1 MIKAVIFDIGAVL
14 VEFDWNGFLHR
25 IYDAQT
31 ADAVFAAT
39 WGTEAWHELD
49 RDALPR
55 ETVLGMFTA
64 NAPEYAAEIRAALAR
79 TNECAKLFPYTPGWI
94 RSLKAQG
101 LSVYFLSNY
110 YPYLVWKNPEVLRFI
125 DDMDGGVFSWQEK
138 ITKPDPEIYR
148 RYTGKDSS
156 LMRENLLILLDAV
169 GPDRITV
176 RVPLIPEFN
185 TKEDQARSAELLR
198 SIGFQKTDLFDYV
211 IRSRE

>member
-1 MIKAVIFDIGAVL
+1 MKLIKAVIFDIGAVL

-25 IYDAQT
+25 LYDAKT

-39 WGTEAWHELD
+39 WGTEAWRELD

-64 NAPEYAAEIRAALAR
+64 NAPEYAAEICTALAR
-79 TNECAKLFPYTPGWI
+79 TNECAKLFPYTLGWI

-148 RYTGKDSS
+148 R
-156 LMRENLLILLDAV
+156 
-169 GPDRITV
+169 
-176 RVPLIPEFN
+176 
-185 TKEDQARSAELLR
+185 LLR
-198 SIGFQKTDLFDYV
+198 KYDLRAEECVFIDDSQANIDAANALGLRGFRFTSYAEQYPQITEYLAEHTN
-211 IRSRE
+211 SAL

>member
-1 MIKAVIFDIGAVL
+1 MIKSVIFDIGAVL

-64 NAPEYAAEIRAALAR
+64 NAPEYAAEIRTALAR
-79 TNECAKLFPYTPGWI
+79 TNECAKLFPYTLGWI

-148 RYTGKDSS
+148 R
-156 LMRENLLILLDAV
+156 
-169 GPDRITV
+169 
-176 RVPLIPEFN
+176 
-185 TKEDQARSAELLR
+185 LLR
-198 SIGFQKTDLFDYV
+198 KYDLRAEECVFIDDSQANIDAANALGLHGFRFISYAEQYPQIMNYLAEHTKSGL
-211 IRSRE
+211 

>member
-1 MIKAVIFDIGAVL
+1 MIMIKAVIFDIGAVL

-64 NAPEYAAEIRAALAR
+64 NAPEYAAEIRTALAR

-148 RYTGKDSS
+148 R
-156 LMRENLLILLDAV
+156 
-169 GPDRITV
+169 
-176 RVPLIPEFN
+176 
-185 TKEDQARSAELLR
+185 LLR
-198 SIGFQKTDLFDYV
+198 KYDLRAEECVFIDDSQANIDAANALGLHGFRFVSYAEQYPQIMNYLAEHTKSGL
-211 IRSRE
+211 

>member
-1 MIKAVIFDIGAVL
+1 MIMIKAVIFDIGAVL

-64 NAPEYAAEIRAALAR
+64 NAPEYAAEIRTALAR
-79 TNECAKLFPYTPGWI
+79 TNECAKLFSYTPGWI

-101 LSVYFLSNY
+101 LSVFFLSNY

-148 RYTGKDSS
+148 R
-156 LMRENLLILLDAV
+156 
-169 GPDRITV
+169 
-176 RVPLIPEFN
+176 
-185 TKEDQARSAELLR
+185 LLR
-198 SIGFQKTDLFDYV
+198 KYDLRAEECVFIDDSQANIDAANALGLHAFRFVSYAEQYPQ
-211 IRSRE
+211 IMNYLAEHTNSAAENC

>member
-1 MIKAVIFDIGAVL
+1 MIKSVIFDIGAVL

-39 WGTEAWHELD
+39 WGTEAWYELD

-64 NAPEYAAEIRAALAR
+64 NAPEYAAEIRTALAR

-148 RYTGKDSS
+148 R
-156 LMRENLLILLDAV
+156 
-169 GPDRITV
+169 
-176 RVPLIPEFN
+176 
-185 TKEDQARSAELLR
+185 LLR
-198 SIGFQKTDLFDYV
+198 KYDLRAEECVFIDDSQANIDAANALGLHGFRFISYAEQYPQIMNYLAEHTN
-211 IRSRE
+211 SATANC

>member
-1 MIKAVIFDIGAVL
+1 MIKSVIFDIGAVL

-64 NAPEYAAEIRAALAR
+64 NAREYAAEIRAALAR

-148 RYTGKDSS
+148 R
-156 LMRENLLILLDAV
+156 
-169 GPDRITV
+169 
-176 RVPLIPEFN
+176 
-185 TKEDQARSAELLR
+185 LLR
-198 SIGFQKTDLFDYV
+198 KYDLRAEECVFIDDSQANIDAANALGLHGFRFISYAEQYPQIMNYLAEHTN
-211 IRSRE
+211 SATENC